1 MDDIRI
7 KRADRRQPAFELV
20 DLERLVPAEHRVRD
34 VWAFVET
41 LDLSVF
47 HDRIKARGETAGRPA
62 VDPCILL
69 ALWLY
74 ATIEGVG
81 SARALDRLCEHHLIY
96 RWICG
101 GVGVNHELLRNFRN
115 ESGAFLDR
123 LLTQSLTA
131 LIEEGLLDMDEMIT
145 DGTKVRASA
154 SRSSM
159 RRAPRVAEIETEV
172 KARIATLRQELD
184 ADPQA
189 TERRRKSRLLAA
201 AEERARRVSAA
212 LTKFTEREAE
222 RMKRARQHPGEA
234 AERAGAD
241 GPRVSTSD
249 PDARLMK
256 MADGA
261 MRVCYNVQVGTAGEF
276 IVAIQPTDHGND
288 RNLAPAVVAEAER
301 RTGRSPS
308 RLLADGTAM
317 TEEDIVGFAASHP
330 TLEVFAPPKA
340 CSETAKPASR
350 ARYERKLAREAR
362 CLRDWRARMAGDAGK
377 AVYAR
382 RSNTEHPHARM
393 KNRGF
398 GRMLVRGLEKVRTV
412 CLLHAVAHN
421 FVLAAARRAAR
432 AGLAAG

>member
-1 MDDIRI
+1 MDDVRVN
-7 KRADRRQPAFELV
+7 RADRRQPAFEIV
-20 DLERLVPAEHRVRD
+20 DLERLVPEEHRVRE

-47 HDRIKARGETAGRPA
+47 YARIKARGDTPGRPA
-62 VDPCILL
+62 ADPRILL

-81 SARALDRLCEHHLIY
+81 SARALDRLCGRDLIY

-101 GVGVNHELLRNFRN
+101 GVGVNHELLRTFRN
-115 ESGAFLDR
+115 ESGGLLDQ
-123 LLTQSLTA
+123 LLTQSLTV
-131 LIEEGLLDMDEMIT
+131 LIEEGLLNLDEVIT
-145 DGTKVRASA
+145 DGTKVRAAA

-159 RRAPRVAEIETEV
+159 RHEPRVVEIETEL
-172 KARIATLRQELD
+172 KARIAGLRKELD
-184 ADPQA
+184 ADPAA
-189 TERRRKSRLLAA
+189 TERRQKVRQLAA

-212 LTKFTEREAE
+212 RKKFAEREAE
-222 RMKRARQHPGEA
+222 RSARAKSHPGETA
-234 AERAGAD
+234 QSKAD
-241 GPRVSTSD
+241 APRVSTSD

-261 MRVCYNVQVGTAGEF
+261 TRPCYNVQVGTAKEF

-288 RNLAPAVVAEAER
+288 RGLAPAVVAEVEQR
-301 RTGRSPS
+301 CDRSPL

-330 TLEVFAPPKA
+330 SMAVFAPPKV

-350 ARYERKLAREAR
+350 ARYERKLAREPQ
-362 CLRDWRARMAGDAGK
+362 CLKDWRARMASEAGK
-377 AVYAR
+377 VVYAR
-382 RSNTEHPHARM
+382 RGNTEHPHGRM
-393 KNRGF
+393 KNCGF
-398 GRMLVRGLEKVRTV
+398 GRMLVRGLEKVRAV

-421 FVLAAARRAAR
+421 FILAAARRAAR
-432 AGLAAG
+432 VSSAAA